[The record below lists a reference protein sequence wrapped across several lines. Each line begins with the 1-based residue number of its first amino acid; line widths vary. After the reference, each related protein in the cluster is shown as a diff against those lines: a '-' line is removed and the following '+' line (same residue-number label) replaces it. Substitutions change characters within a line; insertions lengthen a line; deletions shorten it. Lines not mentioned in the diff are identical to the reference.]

1 MSVFSES
8 QHYTQLID
16 NLRRAE
22 EHATGLGYCREDT
35 RWIQI
40 ASMIH
45 QMRANVTLM
54 AERSAKQ
61 ALTFLNGIAHT

>member
-8 QHYTQLID
+8 QHYTRLIE
-16 NLRRAE
+16 NLKLAE

-40 ASMIH
+40 ATMIH
-45 QMRANVTLM
+45 QMRANVAAM
-54 AERSAKQ
+54 AEKSARQ
-61 ALTFLNGIAHT
+61 ALTFLNGIPR